1 MQVEEPVMKDGRT
14 STGIIHGTL
23 SNDSSMV
30 TWFHFIEKT
39 SQIGGQVVYFVKLTH
54 EGPKRFARISK
65 IIARQTRNVYPW
77 VFVC

>member
-1 MQVEEPVMKDGRT
+1 MEIEEPVMKDGRT

-39 SQIGGQVVYFVKLTH
+39 SQIGGQVVYFVKLMGVSRGVTH
-54 EGPKRFARISK
+54 EYA
-65 IIARQTRNVYPW
+65 YPDTKPTAMS
-77 VFVC
+77 